1 MKSKRGK
8 ISNKTKTEIF
18 KASVFD
24 VSAYKTERTCVAK
37 ATEWINKI
45 AGEKCLD
52 IGPAE
57 VETRSADDK
66 YPDIVIYENPR
77 SQNILCVAEFKSPY
91 FDPFDDKELI
101 EPARLKATYRKAKY
115 FATSNFKTLIW
126 LNTEK
131 VNAMLPEE
139 EQIVEKY
146 NLSGLENLNDID
158 QIRYSEP
165 IKRGLEKFLTKLYA
179 VHTGREP
186 EPKQAI
192 DELLIFRLQ
201 ERISVLSTYYRR
213 IIDDKC
219 HKEPSFA
226 KELKNWFVDQ
236 NWSFA
241 WQPSDFDKA
250 ARQTAYLL
258 VNKILFYNLLQA
270 KRPHELAP
278 IEIPQG
284 LLKGAQLQKILQS
297 FFDEALKIDYQTIYT
312 TDFIDTVAFPDAKS
326 PLPPFNKGGKGGI
339 SEIEKLV
346 NILKRYDFSKLGYD
360 VIGRIFERLIPQDE
374 RHNLGQYFT
383 SPDVVDLILKFC
395 LYHEDDKIL
404 DPACGAGTFLVRAYQ
419 HKKLMNQY
427 KEHEEILETLWGSDI
442 AKFPAHLATIN
453 LAINDL
459 SVDKN
464 YPNILQEDFFT
475 LLSQE
480 AGFELPEKWR
490 IARAKTLG
498 VEDREVKYPRW
509 FDAIVGNPPYTRQE
523 EISEISLLAPS
534 FRAGAEYKEKLI
546 EKALLDLRGNKIA
559 EIGKRAGIHAY
570 FFVHGTKFLKDGG
583 YFGFVVSESWLD
595 VDYGKGLQEFFLKN
609 YKIIAIIE
617 SKVERWFEEADI
629 NTCIVILQKSPL
641 PPFGKGH
648 PPTHP
653 CPSKGGEKGAGGF
666 GGIKERDENLV
677 RFVYL
682 KKKLRHFIPPA
693 QDMWEKQVERL
704 KEIDKLKRTILAH
717 DEFYENEDLRIF
729 PKCQKELWDEG
740 FEPPL
745 TSPPSTGGKEGGKYV
760 GAKWGKYLRAP
771 EIFFKILEKGKGKL
785 VPLKEVAEVRRGFTT
800 GANEFFYLT
809 EEEIKERGIEEEFWM
824 HKDEK
829 GNWTPNY
836 VIKSPRE
843 CKSIVVSP
851 NELKYRVLMIHKD
864 KEDLK
869 GTNVLKY
876 IEEGERK
883 GFDKRPTCASR
894 GERWYDLGERMPS
907 GFLHPMVH
915 NDRQLIAI
923 NIYDCYVDHNLF
935 EIQPKREEDLIML
948 AAFFISTPAWL
959 MKEFG
964 GRVNL
969 GEGALKTEGID
980 IERFLT
986 LDTGKIEKRLV
997 GQLERW
1003 VKQSSNFLHESCF
1016 EELGA
1021 FSPEA
1026 VSLDK
1031 VKPDRRE
1038 LDRII
1043 MGEILGLTDEE
1054 QLEVYR
1060 AVVDLVKSRIE
1071 KAKSVDKKKR
1081 TKEGI
1086 DVEALV
1092 GTVMDRI
1099 GDETIGK
1106 FYREKI
1112 LSQESLSTKA
1122 LSFVG
1127 RTVSSPHKSIKIEQ
1141 DLLGWKLYSGGG
1153 YIECNSQEE
1162 ARYLRIF
1169 LEAGLGEVKV
1179 PEDDEYVKS
1188 ILPELEALKTK
1199 ADEIVGSYLESIVD
1213 NKTRAKIEHQL
1224 WTEMM
1229 KYET

>member
-24 VSAYKTERTCVAK
+24 ASAYKTERTCVAK
-37 ATEWINKI
+37 ATEWINRI
-45 AGEKCLD
+45 ADEKRLD

-115 FATSNFKTLIW
+115 FVTSNFKTLIW
-126 LNTEK
+126 FNTEK

-146 NLSGLENLNDID
+146 NLSGLENLDDID

-179 VHTGREP
+179 VHTGGEP

-192 DELLIFRLQ
+192 DEFLIFRLQ
-201 ERISVLSTYYRR
+201 EKISVLSTYYRR

-226 KELKNWFVDQ
+226 MELKNWFVDQ
-236 NWSFA
+236 GWSFA
-241 WQPSDFDKA
+241 WQSSDFDKA

-278 IEIPQG
+278 LEIPQG

-312 TDFIDTVAFPDAKS
+312 TDFIDTVAFPDAKEVV
-326 PLPPFNKGGKGGI
+326 PLNKGGKGVV

-383 SPDVVDLILKFC
+383 NPDVVDLILKFC
-395 LYHEDDKIL
+395 LHHEDDKIL

-419 HKKLMNQY
+419 HKKVMNQY
-427 KEHEEILETLWGSDI
+427 KEHEEILETLWGNDI

-464 YPNILQEDFFT
+464 YPNIIQEDFFA

-490 IARAKTLG
+490 IVRAKTLG

-509 FDAIVGNPPYTRQE
+509 FDAVVGNPPYTRQE
-523 EISEISLLAPS
+523 EISEISHED
-534 FRAGAEYKEKLI
+534 AEYKEKLI
-546 EKALLDLRGNKIA
+546 EKALLDLQGKEIA
-559 EIGKRAGIHAY
+559 QISKRAGIHAY

-583 YFGFVVSESWLD
+583 YFGFIVSESWLD

-629 NTCIVILQKSPL
+629 NTCIVILQKSKNKEVSP
-641 PPFGKGH
+641 
-648 PPTHP
+648 PPTSPPAPLHVLERGVFP
-653 CPSKGGEKGAGGF
+653 PIPRQGGGKY
-666 GGIKERDENLV
+666 KERDENLV

-682 KKKLRHFIPPA
+682 KKKLRYFIPPA
-693 QDMWEKQVERL
+693 QDMWEKEVERL

-729 PKCQKELWDEG
+729 PKSQKELWDEG
-740 FEPPL
+740 FDPE
-745 TSPPSTGGKEGGKYV
+745 EQKYV

-785 VPLKEVAEVRRGFTT
+785 APLKEIAEVRRGFTT

-829 GNWTPNY
+829 GNWVPNY

-843 CKSIVVSP
+843 CKSIVVNP
-851 NELKYRVLMIHKD
+851 KDLKYRVLMIHKD

-876 IEEGERK
+876 IEEGEHK
-883 GFDKRPTCASR
+883 EFDKRPTCRSK
-894 GERWYDLGERMPS
+894 GERWYELPEVKAPILSKRFVDITFGYFLNPQNLFVGDTFFVISPKDKTDMLRIITFLNSTIGTFLTEVYGRTVMGEGVLLIYGSEITPMPVVN
-907 GFLHPMVH
+907 P
-915 NDRQLIAI
+915 QLISDGRTKTI
-923 NIYDCYVDHNLF
+923 KDFLSGKVDSVF
-935 EIQPKREEDLIML
+935 D
-948 AAFFISTPAWL
+948 
-959 MKEFG
+959 EFG
-964 GRVNL
+964 
-969 GEGALKTEGID
+969 A
-980 IERFLT
+980 
-986 LDTGKIEKRLV
+986 
-997 GQLERW
+997 
-1003 VKQSSNFLHESCF
+1003 S
-1016 EELGA
+1016 
-1021 FSPEA
+1021 SPEE

-1038 LDRII
+1038 LDKII

-1054 QLEVYR
+1054 ALEVYR

-1071 KAKSVDKKKR
+1071 KAKSVDKKKK

-1086 DVEALV
+1086 DVDALV

-1112 LSQESLSTKA
+1112 LSQESLSTKTLA
-1122 LSFVG
+1122 LVG
-1127 RTVSSPHKSIKIEQ
+1127 RTVSSPYKSIKIEQ
-1141 DLLGWKLYSGGG
+1141 DLLGWKLYSGRRH
-1153 YIECNSQEE
+1153 IECRSQEE

-1179 PEDDEYVKS
+1179 PEDDEYLKS

-1199 ADEIVGSYLESIVD
+1199 ADKIVSSYLESIVD
-1213 NKTRAKIEHQL
+1213 SKTRAKIEHQL

-1229 KYET
+1229 KCET